1 MSACLGKAKP
11 SEPANSV
18 SLGGAATSGKPTVLI
33 VEDHADTRE
42 MLCTL
47 LSMWGYRVVEA
58 CNGLEAV
65 EAASRERPALIL
77 MDGNLPFLDG
87 LGATR
92 RIRENGLGDQVK
104 ILALDG
110 WGTPSYHADAL
121 AAGCD
126 DSIKKPLDI
135 DRLRK
140 HLTPLFD
147 TSYQGGEELAGPESR
162 MRTDIRN
169 EKDPGSL
176 KTRDPFTPRDC
187 SLN

>member
-1 MSACLGKAKP
+1 
-11 SEPANSV
+11 
-18 SLGGAATSGKPTVLI
+18 
-33 VEDHADTRE
+33 

-77 MDGNLPFLDG
+77 MDGSLPFLDG

-104 ILALDG
+104 ILALNG
-110 WGTPSYHADAL
+110 WGPKYHAAAF

-126 DSIKKPLDI
+126 DCIEKPFNI
-135 DRLRK
+135 DQLRRY
-140 HLTPLFD
+140 LVPLVALCA
-147 TSYQGGEELAGPESR
+147 EA
-162 MRTDIRN
+162 N
-169 EKDPGSL
+169 E
-176 KTRDPFTPRDC
+176 
-187 SLN
+187 